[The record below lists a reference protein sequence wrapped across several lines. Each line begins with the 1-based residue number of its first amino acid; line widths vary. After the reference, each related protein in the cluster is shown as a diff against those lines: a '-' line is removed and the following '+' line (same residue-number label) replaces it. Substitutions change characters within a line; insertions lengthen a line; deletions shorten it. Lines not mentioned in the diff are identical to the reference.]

1 MARLTAIDRKT
12 STDTLQT
19 GADDSRLVQAVA
31 RGLAVLRAF
40 KPGENSLSNSE
51 LAERTGLSKPTIS
64 RLSQTLAALGYL
76 SIVPRTGHYQLG
88 AGIVAL
94 CHSLLAGMPHRIAA
108 RPVLQEIAD
117 FSRLPASVG
126 MRDQLVMLTI
136 ETAHHPQMRPARF
149 DLGSRLPI
157 ETSSMGRA
165 YLFALSEDEREAML
179 HRIRLQW
186 PRGEWRGVR
195 ARIDTAFEVDRQ
207 AWFLCVARRSP
218 ARRLRGR
225 RSGRDRGRRG
235 PCFQLRRNAF
245 GGYRRATRERDR
257 SASCARR
264 PTNLNGGSKRCVISR
279 SRADRSRLAST
290 E

>member
-1 MARLTAIDRKT
+1 MARLTAVERKT
-12 STDTLQT
+12 STDTLE
-19 GADDSRLVQAVA
+19 ASSDDVRLVQAVA
-31 RGLAVLRAF
+31 RGLSVLRAF

-64 RLSQTLAALGYL
+64 RLSQTLVALGYL

-157 ETSSMGRA
+157 ETSAMGRA
-165 YLFALSEDEREAML
+165 YLFALAEDEREAML
-179 HRIRLQW
+179 RRIRLQW
-186 PRGEWRGVR
+186 PRSEWRGVR
-195 ARIDTAFEVDRQ
+195 ARIDTAFEFDCQ
-207 AWFLCVARRSP
+207 ARVLCVPRRSP
-218 ARRLRGR
+218 ARCLRGR
-225 RSGRDRGRRG
+225 RPRRDG
-235 PCFQLRRNAF
+235 
-245 GGYRRATRERDR
+245 
-257 SASCARR
+257 
-264 PTNLNGGSKRCVISR
+264 
-279 SRADRSRLAST
+279 
-290 E
+290 